1 VPAPDWRRDVIPEK
15 ILDAIDELLF
25 EATPGGGWEMD
36 KAREVLEAAIQEEI
50 DRLTRLA
57 EQSEADAKRWR
68 QSSGHTFQ

>member
-1 VPAPDWRRDVIPEK
+1 VIPEK

-50 DRLTRLA
+50 DRLTQLA
-57 EQSEADAKRWR
+57 DKAEADYDALLSACGGTWP
-68 QSSGHTFQ
+68 G